1 MCAASILA
9 LLLFFFPA
17 QAGLDT
23 AAPESYAGA
32 EDLGDAEAFLRSHGA
47 VLVPAA
53 RDAEGESAEG
63 LMLDTKATKQQ
74 LQTATQ

>member
-1 MCAASILA
+1 
-9 LLLFFFPA
+9 
-17 QAGLDT
+17 LDT
-23 AAPESYAGA
+23 AAPEGYAGA
-32 EDLGDAEAFLRSHGA
+32 EDLSDAEAFLRSHGA
-47 VLVPAA
+47 VLVPAS